1 MGDPAISVFY
11 NVTIDGFIPLGF
23 WTKVDG
29 LGMEYEVF
37 EYREGGVNGYMH
49 KLVGPVKFTNLRL
62 SRPVDATSPAL
73 MMWLQSNQM
82 MVVPQTMAITA
93 MTAAGEAITTWNLVG
108 ARAREVD
115 RAVARRV
122 EQQPRHR
129 DARGRVPGDQPHRRA
144 GERARRCGERG
155 HLRLRLREHLVLRA
169 MRW

>member
-11 NVTIDGFIPLGF
+11 NVTIDGVIPLGF

-62 SRPVDATSPAL
+62 SRPVDTTSPAL
-73 MMWLQSNQM
+73 MMWLGSNQM

-93 MTAAGEAITTWNLVG
+93 MTASGEAITTWNLVG
-108 ARAREVD
+108 AVPVKWTGPSLDVLSNNLATETLEV
-115 RAVARRV
+115 AYQEISLIGGLASALTGAIGGAISGSVSASV
-122 EQQPRHR
+122 SF
-129 DARGRVPGDQPHRRA
+129 
-144 GERARRCGERG
+144 
-155 HLRLRLREHLVLRA
+155 
-169 MRW
+169 